1 MIRRRQE
8 LERLERQVLAP
19 YAVQAGDSKGR
30 LHAEPESA
38 TRTAFQ
44 RDRDRV
50 LHTTAFR
57 RLEGKTQVFLS
68 SSGDHYR
75 NRLTHTLEVAQVARN
90 IARALGVNEDLTET
104 IALAHDL
111 GHSPF
116 GHTGE
121 DVLER
126 LMRARTDSGFE
137 HNRQTFR
144 VVTLLE
150 KRYADFSGLNLSWET
165 LEGLVKHERD
175 GASTEAVAINGPS
188 EIDLFE
194 PGWRPSLEAS
204 IADTADSIAY
214 SAHDLDDG
222 IRSGLVQPADLERI
236 GLWRRLTTILG
247 FNPRAI
253 SEFERRVLIREM
265 LGWIINDVIQCTAA
279 NLERLRIRTLEDVR
293 AAPEVLVAQSSLLRD
308 ERRELKAFLFEHLYR
323 HPQVMVQR
331 HRVERVL
338 EGLFERFLEQ
348 PKTLPESVRARF
360 ELVGFER
367 SVCDYLAGMTDG
379 FAFSEHARLFYSAR

>member
-1 MIRRRQE
+1 MIRNRRE
-8 LERLERQVLAP
+8 LEDLERQVLAP
-19 YAVQAGDSKGR
+19 FAVRAADSRGR
-30 LHAEPESA
+30 LHAESESA
-38 TRTAFQ
+38 MRTAFG

-68 SSGDHYR
+68 STGDHYR
-75 NRLTHTLEVAQVARN
+75 NRLTHTLEVVQVARN

-104 IALAHDL
+104 ISLAHDL

-137 HNRQTFR
+137 HNRQTYR
-144 VVTLLE
+144 VLTLLE
-150 KRYADFSGLNLSWET
+150 KRYAGFDGLNLSWET
-165 LEGLVKHERD
+165 LEGLVKHEREV
-175 GASTEAVAINGPS
+175 SPPEVA
-188 EIDLFE
+188 LFE
-194 PGWRPSLEAS
+194 PDWRPSLEAS

-222 IRSGLVQPADLERI
+222 IRSGLVQAIDLEHVR
-236 GLWRRLTTILG
+236 LWQRLTAQLG
-247 FNPRAI
+247 LNPRQV

-265 LGWIINDVIQCTAA
+265 LGEIINDVIVTTAA
-279 NLERLRIRTLEDVR
+279 QLERLKIRSLEDVR
-293 AAPEVLVAQSSLLRD
+293 NADEPLVMQSAGLQE

-331 HRVERVL
+331 QNVERIL
-338 EGLFERFLEQ
+338 EALFARFLEQ
-348 PKTLPESVRARF
+348 PKNLPESVQARF
-360 ELVGFER
+360 EEVGLER
-367 SVCDYLAGMTDG
+367 AVCDYLAGMTDNY
-379 FAFSEHARLFYSAR
+379 AFTEHARLFYSARSS

>member
-1 MIRRRQE
+1 MIRNRRE
-8 LERLERQVLAP
+8 LEDLERQVLAP
-19 YAVQAGDSKGR
+19 FAVRAGDSRGR
-30 LHAEPESA
+30 LHPEAESA
-38 TRTAFQ
+38 TRTAFG

-68 SSGDHYR
+68 STGDHYR
-75 NRLTHTLEVAQVARN
+75 NRLTHTLEVVQVARN

-104 IALAHDL
+104 ISLAHDL

-137 HNRQTFR
+137 HNRQTYR

-150 KRYADFSGLNLSWET
+150 KRYADFDGLNLSWET
-165 LEGLVKHERD
+165 LEGLVKHEREV
-175 GASTEAVAINGPS
+175 SPP
-188 EIDLFE
+188 EIALFE
-194 PGWRPSLEAS
+194 PDWRPSLEAS

-222 IRSGLVQPADLERI
+222 IRSGLVQASDLEHVR
-236 GLWRRLTTILG
+236 LWRRLTAQLG
-247 FNPRAI
+247 LNPRQV

-265 LGWIINDVIQCTAA
+265 LGEIINDVILMTAA
-279 NLERLRIRTLEDVR
+279 NLEGLKIRSLKDVR
-293 AAPEVLVAQSSLLRD
+293 NADEPLVLQSENLNQ
-308 ERRELKAFLFEHLYR
+308 ERRELKAFLFENLYR
-323 HPQVMVQR
+323 HPQVIVQR
-331 HRVERVL
+331 QNVERIL
-338 EGLFERFLEQ
+338 EALFTRFLEQ
-348 PKTLPESVRARF
+348 PASLPESVQARF
-360 ELVGFER
+360 EQVGLER
-367 SVCDYLAGMTDG
+367 AVCDYLAGMTDNY
-379 FAFSEHARLFYSAR
+379 AFTEHARLFYSARSPESLG

>member
-1 MIRRRQE
+1 MIRNRRE
-8 LERLERQVLAP
+8 LEGLERQVLAP
-19 YAVQAGDSKGR
+19 FAVRAGDSRGR
-30 LHAEPESA
+30 LHPEAESA
-38 TRTAFQ
+38 TRTAFG

-68 SSGDHYR
+68 STGDHYR
-75 NRLTHTLEVAQVARN
+75 NRLTHTLEVVQVARN

-104 IALAHDL
+104 ISLAHDL

-137 HNRQTFR
+137 HNRQTYR

-150 KRYADFSGLNLSWET
+150 KRYADFDGLNLSWET
-165 LEGLVKHERD
+165 LEGLVKHEREV
-175 GASTEAVAINGPS
+175 SPPEVS
-188 EIDLFE
+188 LFE
-194 PGWRPSLEAS
+194 PDWRPSLEAS

-222 IRSGLVQPADLERI
+222 IRSGLVQASDLEHVR
-236 GLWRRLTTILG
+236 LWQRLTAQLG
-247 FNPRAI
+247 LNPRQV

-265 LGWIINDVIQCTAA
+265 LGSIINDVIMTTAA
-279 NLERLRIRTLEDVR
+279 QLERLKIRSLEDVR
-293 AAPEVLVAQSSLLRD
+293 NADEPLVMQSENLNQ

-331 HRVERVL
+331 QNVERIL
-338 EGLFERFLEQ
+338 EALFTRFLEQ
-348 PKTLPESVRARF
+348 PASLPESVQARF
-360 ELVGFER
+360 EQVGLER
-367 SVCDYLAGMTDG
+367 AVCDYLAGMTDNYS
-379 FAFSEHARLFYSAR
+379 FTEHARLFFSSR

>member
-1 MIRRRQE
+1 MIRPRLE
-8 LERLERQVLAP
+8 LENIERQVLAP
-19 YAVQAGDSKGR
+19 FAVRAGDSRGR
-30 LHAEPESA
+30 LHAESESA
-38 TRTAFQ
+38 TRTTFQ

-68 SSGDHYR
+68 SSGDYYR
-75 NRLTHTLEVAQVARN
+75 NRLTHTLEVTQVARN

-104 IALAHDL
+104 ISLAHDL

-137 HNRQTFR
+137 HNRQTYR

-150 KRYADFSGLNLSWET
+150 KRYADFDGLNLSWET
-165 LEGLVKHERD
+165 LEGLVKHEREV
-175 GASTEAVAINGPS
+175 SPPEVV
-188 EIDLFE
+188 LFE
-194 PGWRPSLEAS
+194 PDWRPSLEAS

-222 IRSGLVQPADLERI
+222 IRSGLVQASDLEHVR
-236 GLWRRLTTILG
+236 LWQRLTAQTGL
-247 FNPRAI
+247 NPRSI
-253 SEFERRVLIREM
+253 TEFERRVLIREM
-265 LGWIINDVIQCTAA
+265 LGSIINDVIVTTAA
-279 NLERLRIRTLEDVR
+279 QLERLKICSLEDVR
-293 AAPEVLVAQSSLLRD
+293 NADEPLVMQSERLNE

-331 HRVERVL
+331 QNVERIL
-338 EGLFERFLEQ
+338 EALFIRFLEQ
-348 PKTLPESVRARF
+348 PASLPETVQARF
-360 ELVGFER
+360 EQVGLER
-367 SVCDYLAGMTDG
+367 AVCDYLAGMTDNY
-379 FAFSEHARLFYSAR
+379 AFTEHARLFFSARSF

>member
-1 MIRRRQE
+1 MIRNRLE
-8 LERLERQVLAP
+8 LEGLERQVLAP
-19 YAVQAGDSKGR
+19 FAVRAGDSKGR
-30 LHAEPESA
+30 LHPEAESA

-68 SSGDHYR
+68 STGDHYR
-75 NRLTHTLEVAQVARN
+75 NRLTHTLEVVQVARN

-104 IALAHDL
+104 ISLAHDL

-126 LMRARTDSGFE
+126 LMRARTGSGFE
-137 HNRQTFR
+137 HNRQTYR

-150 KRYADFSGLNLSWET
+150 KRYANFDGLNLSWET
-165 LEGLVKHERD
+165 LEGLVKHEREPNLID
-175 GASTEAVAINGPS
+175 GGPPEVA
-188 EIDLFE
+188 LFE
-194 PGWRPSLEAS
+194 PNWRPSLEAS

-214 SAHDLDDG
+214 STHDLDDG
-222 IRSGLVQPADLERI
+222 IRSGLVQASDLERVR
-236 GLWRRLTTILG
+236 LWQRLTAQLG
-247 FNPRAI
+247 LNPRDVT
-253 SEFERRVLIREM
+253 EFERRVLIREM
-265 LGWIINDVIQCTAA
+265 LGEIIKDVIVTTAA
-279 NLERLRIRTLEDVR
+279 RLESLKIRSLEDVR
-293 AAPEVLVAQSSLLRD
+293 TADETLVLQSAGLQE

-331 HRVERVL
+331 EKVERIL
-338 EGLFERFLEQ
+338 EALFTRFIEQ
-348 PKTLPESVRARF
+348 PATLPKSAQARF
-360 ELVGFER
+360 EQVGLER
-367 SVCDYLAGMTDG
+367 AVCDYLAGMTDNYA
-379 FAFSEHARLFYSAR
+379 FAEHARLFYSSRSG

>member
-1 MIRRRQE
+1 MIRNRRE
-8 LERLERQVLAP
+8 LEDLERQVLAP
-19 YAVQAGDSKGR
+19 FAVRAGDSRGR
-30 LHAEPESA
+30 LHPEAESA
-38 TRTAFQ
+38 TRTAFG

-68 SSGDHYR
+68 STGDHYR
-75 NRLTHTLEVAQVARN
+75 NRLTHTLEVVQVARN

-104 IALAHDL
+104 ISLAHDL

-137 HNRQTFR
+137 HNRQTYR

-150 KRYADFSGLNLSWET
+150 KRYADWDGLNLSWET
-165 LEGLVKHERD
+165 LEGLVKHEREVSPPEV
-175 GASTEAVAINGPS
+175 G
-188 EIDLFE
+188 LFE
-194 PGWRPSLEAS
+194 PDWRPSLEAS

-222 IRSGLVQPADLERI
+222 IRSGLVQASDLEHVR
-236 GLWRRLTTILG
+236 LWRRLTAQTGL
-247 FNPRAI
+247 NPRQV

-265 LGWIINDVIQCTAA
+265 LGEIINDVIATTAA
-279 NLERLRIRTLEDVR
+279 QLERLKIRSLEDVR
-293 AAPEVLVAQSSLLRD
+293 NADEPLVMQSAGLQE

-331 HRVERVL
+331 QNVERIL
-338 EGLFERFLEQ
+338 EALFTRFLEQ
-348 PKTLPESVRARF
+348 PASLPESVQARF
-360 ELVGFER
+360 EQVGLER
-367 SVCDYLAGMTDG
+367 AVCDYLAGMTDNY
-379 FAFSEHARLFYSAR
+379 AFTEHARLFYSARSF

>member
-1 MIRRRQE
+1 MIRNRRE
-8 LERLERQVLAP
+8 LEDLERQFLAP
-19 YAVQAGDSKGR
+19 FAVRAGDSRGR
-30 LHAEPESA
+30 LHPEPESA
-38 TRTAFQ
+38 TRTAFG

-68 SSGDHYR
+68 STGDHYR
-75 NRLTHTLEVAQVARN
+75 NRLTHTLEVVQVARN

-137 HNRQTFR
+137 HNRQTYR

-150 KRYADFSGLNLSWET
+150 KRYANFDGLNLSWET
-165 LEGLVKHERD
+165 LEGLVKHEREV
-175 GASTEAVAINGPS
+175 SPPEVT
-188 EIDLFE
+188 LFE
-194 PGWRPSLEAS
+194 PDWRPSLEAS

-214 SAHDLDDG
+214 STHDLDDG
-222 IRSGLVQPADLERI
+222 IRSGLVQASDLEHVR
-236 GLWRRLTTILG
+236 LWQRLTAQMGL
-247 FNPRAI
+247 NPRQV

-265 LGWIINDVIQCTAA
+265 LGEIINDVIATTAA
-279 NLERLRIRTLEDVR
+279 QLERLKIRSLEDVR
-293 AAPEVLVAQSSLLRD
+293 NANEPLVMQSAGLQE

-331 HRVERVL
+331 QNVERIL
-338 EGLFERFLEQ
+338 EALFARFLEQ
-348 PKTLPESVRARF
+348 PKHLPESVQARF
-360 ELVGFER
+360 EQVGLER
-367 SVCDYLAGMTDG
+367 AVCDYLAGMTDNY
-379 FAFSEHARLFYSAR
+379 AFTEHARLFYSARSS

>member
-1 MIRRRQE
+1 MIRNRRE
-8 LERLERQVLAP
+8 LEDLERQVLAP
-19 YAVQAGDSKGR
+19 FAVRAGDSRGR
-30 LHAEPESA
+30 LHPEAESA
-38 TRTAFQ
+38 TRTAFG

-68 SSGDHYR
+68 STGDHYR
-75 NRLTHTLEVAQVARN
+75 NRLTHTLEVVQVARN

-104 IALAHDL
+104 ISLAHDL

-137 HNRQTFR
+137 HNRQTYR

-150 KRYADFSGLNLSWET
+150 KRYADFDGLNLSWET
-165 LEGLVKHERD
+165 LEGLVKHEREV
-175 GASTEAVAINGPS
+175 SPPEVAMFKPN
-188 EIDLFE
+188 
-194 PGWRPSLEAS
+194 WRPSLEAS

-222 IRSGLVQPADLERI
+222 IRSGLVQASDLEHVR
-236 GLWRRLTTILG
+236 LWQRLTAQTGL
-247 FNPRAI
+247 NPRQV

-265 LGWIINDVIQCTAA
+265 LGEIINDVIATTAA
-279 NLERLRIRTLEDVR
+279 QLERLKIRSLEDVR
-293 AAPEVLVAQSSLLRD
+293 NADEPLVLQSESLNQ

-331 HRVERVL
+331 QNVERIL
-338 EGLFERFLEQ
+338 EALFTRFLEQ
-348 PKTLPESVRARF
+348 PTSLPESVQARF
-360 ELVGFER
+360 EQVGLER
-367 SVCDYLAGMTDG
+367 AVCDYLAGMTDNY
-379 FAFSEHARLFYSAR
+379 AFTEHARLFYSARSF

>member
-1 MIRRRQE
+1 MIRNRRE
-8 LERLERQVLAP
+8 LEDLERQVLAP
-19 YAVQAGDSKGR
+19 FAVRAGDSRGR
-30 LHAEPESA
+30 LHPEPESA
-38 TRTAFQ
+38 TRTAFG

-68 SSGDHYR
+68 STGDHYR
-75 NRLTHTLEVAQVARN
+75 NRLTHTLEVVQVARN

-104 IALAHDL
+104 ISLAHDL

-137 HNRQTFR
+137 HNRQTYR

-150 KRYADFSGLNLSWET
+150 KRYADFDGLNLSWET
-165 LEGLVKHERD
+165 LEGLVKHEREV
-175 GASTEAVAINGPS
+175 SPPEMS
-188 EIDLFE
+188 LFE
-194 PGWRPSLEAS
+194 PDWRPSLEAS

-222 IRSGLVQPADLERI
+222 IRSGLVQANDLEHVR
-236 GLWRRLTTILG
+236 LWQRLTAQLG
-247 FNPRAI
+247 LNPRQV
-253 SEFERRVLIREM
+253 SEFERRVLFREM
-265 LGWIINDVIQCTAA
+265 LGEIINDVIVTTAA
-279 NLERLRIRTLEDVR
+279 QLERLKIRSLEDVR
-293 AAPEVLVAQSSLLRD
+293 NADEPLVMQSAGLQE

-331 HRVERVL
+331 QNVERIL
-338 EGLFERFLEQ
+338 EALFTRFLEQ
-348 PKTLPESVRARF
+348 PKHLPESVQARF
-360 ELVGFER
+360 EQVGLER
-367 SVCDYLAGMTDG
+367 AVCDYLAGMTDNY
-379 FAFSEHARLFYSAR
+379 AFTEHARLFYSARSS

>member
-1 MIRRRQE
+1 MIRNRRE
-8 LERLERQVLAP
+8 LEDLERQFLAP
-19 YAVQAGDSKGR
+19 FAVRAGDSRGR
-30 LHAEPESA
+30 LHPEPESA
-38 TRTAFQ
+38 TRTAFG

-68 SSGDHYR
+68 STGDHYR
-75 NRLTHTLEVAQVARN
+75 NRLTHTLEVVQVARN

-137 HNRQTFR
+137 HNRQAYR
-144 VVTLLE
+144 VVTILE
-150 KRYADFSGLNLSWET
+150 KRYADWNGLNLSWET
-165 LEGLVKHERD
+165 LEGLVKHEREV
-175 GASTEAVAINGPS
+175 SPPEVS
-188 EIDLFE
+188 LFE
-194 PGWRPSLEAS
+194 PDWRPSLEAS

-214 SAHDLDDG
+214 STHDLDDG
-222 IRSGLVQPADLERI
+222 IRSGLVQASDLEHVR
-236 GLWRRLTTILG
+236 LWQRLTAQMGL
-247 FNPRAI
+247 NPRQV

-265 LGWIINDVIQCTAA
+265 LGEIINDVIATTAA
-279 NLERLRIRTLEDVR
+279 QLERLKIRSLEDVR
-293 AAPEVLVAQSSLLRD
+293 NANEPLVMQSAGLQE

-331 HRVERVL
+331 QNVERIL
-338 EGLFERFLEQ
+338 EALFARFLEQ
-348 PKTLPESVRARF
+348 PKHLPESVQARF
-360 ELVGFER
+360 EQVGLER
-367 SVCDYLAGMTDG
+367 AVCDYLAGMTDNY
-379 FAFSEHARLFYSAR
+379 AFTEHARLFYSARSS

>member
-1 MIRRRQE
+1 MNRQRRE
-8 LERLERQVLAP
+8 LEALEPMILAP
-19 YAVQAGDSKGR
+19 YAVRAGQSRGR
-30 LHAEPESA
+30 LHPEAESE

-68 SSGDHYR
+68 TSGDHYR

-90 IARALGVNEDLTET
+90 IARALGLNEDLTET
-104 IALAHDL
+104 ISLAHDL

-126 LMRARTDSGFE
+126 LMRAKTGSGFE
-137 HNRQTFR
+137 HNRQTYR

-150 KRYADFSGLNLSWET
+150 KRYAGWDGLNLSWET
-165 LEGLVKHERD
+165 LEGLVKHEREPD
-175 GASTEAVAINGPS
+175 SMGAGPP
-188 EIDLFE
+188 EVRLFE
-194 PGWRPSLEAS
+194 PDWRPSLEAS

-214 SAHDLDDG
+214 STHDLDDG
-222 IRSGLVQPADLERI
+222 IRSGLVRASDLQRV
-236 GLWRRLTTILG
+236 GLWRRLTHQLG
-247 FNPRAI
+247 FNPR
-253 SEFERRVLIREM
+253 SLNEFERRVLIREM
-265 LGWIINDVIQCTAA
+265 LGLIVNDVVATTAE
-279 NLERLRIRTLEDVR
+279 NLERHKIRSLEDVR
-293 AAPEVLVAQSSLLRD
+293 NADEPLVMQSPGLNE

-331 HRVERVL
+331 QNVERIL
-338 EGLFERFLEQ
+338 EALFTRFLEQ
-348 PKTLPESVRARF
+348 PLSLPATVQARF
-360 ELVGFER
+360 EQVGLER
-367 SVCDYLAGMTDG
+367 TVCDYLAGMTDG
-379 FAFSEHARLFYSAR
+379 FAFSEHARLFFSAR

>member
-1 MIRRRQE
+1 MIRNRRE
-8 LERLERQVLAP
+8 LEDLERQVLATF
-19 YAVQAGDSKGR
+19 AVRAGDSRGR
-30 LHAEPESA
+30 LHPEAESA
-38 TRTAFQ
+38 TRTAFG

-68 SSGDHYR
+68 STGDHYR
-75 NRLTHTLEVAQVARN
+75 NRLTHTLEVVQVARN

-104 IALAHDL
+104 ISLAHDL

-137 HNRQTFR
+137 HNRQTYR

-150 KRYADFSGLNLSWET
+150 KRYANFDGLNLSWET
-165 LEGLVKHERD
+165 LEGLVKHEREV
-175 GASTEAVAINGPS
+175 SPPEVA
-188 EIDLFE
+188 LFE
-194 PGWRPSLEAS
+194 PNWRPSLEAS

-222 IRSGLVQPADLERI
+222 IRSGLVRASDLEHVR
-236 GLWRRLTTILG
+236 LWQRLTAQLG
-247 FNPRAI
+247 LNPRSV

-265 LGWIINDVIQCTAA
+265 LGEIINDVIATTAA
-279 NLERLRIRTLEDVR
+279 QLERLKIRSLEDVR
-293 AAPEVLVAQSSLLRD
+293 NADEPLVMQSAGLQQ
-308 ERRELKAFLFEHLYR
+308 ERRELKAFLFEYLYR

-331 HRVERVL
+331 QNVERIL
-338 EGLFERFLEQ
+338 EALFTRFLEQ
-348 PKTLPESVRARF
+348 PASLPESVRERF
-360 ELVGFER
+360 EQVGLER
-367 SVCDYLAGMTDG
+367 AVCDYLAGMTDNYA
-379 FAFSEHARLFYSAR
+379 FAEHARLFYSARSF

>member
-1 MIRRRQE
+1 MIRNRRE
-8 LERLERQVLAP
+8 LEDLERQVLAP
-19 YAVQAGDSKGR
+19 FAVRAGDSMGR
-30 LHAEPESA
+30 LHPEPESA
-38 TRTAFQ
+38 TRTAFG

-68 SSGDHYR
+68 STGDHYR
-75 NRLTHTLEVAQVARN
+75 NRLTHTLEVVQVARN

-104 IALAHDL
+104 ISLAHDL

-126 LMRARTDSGFE
+126 LMRARIDSGFE
-137 HNRQTFR
+137 HNRQTYR

-150 KRYADFSGLNLSWET
+150 KRYADFDGLNLSWET
-165 LEGLVKHERD
+165 LEGLVKHERETD
-175 GASTEAVAINGPS
+175 LIDAGPPEVA
-188 EIDLFE
+188 LFE
-194 PGWRPSLEAS
+194 PDWRPSLEAS

-222 IRSGLVQPADLERI
+222 IRSGLVQANDLEHVRI
-236 GLWRRLTTILG
+236 WRRLTAQTGL
-247 FNPRAI
+247 NPRQV
-253 SEFERRVLIREM
+253 SEFERRVLMREM
-265 LGWIINDVIQCTAA
+265 LGSIINDVILTTAA
-279 NLERLRIRTLEDVR
+279 QLERLKIRSLEDVR
-293 AAPEVLVAQSSLLRD
+293 NADEPLVMQSESLSE

-331 HRVERVL
+331 QNVERIL
-338 EGLFERFLEQ
+338 EALFTRFLEQ
-348 PKTLPESVRARF
+348 PKNLPESVQARF
-360 ELVGFER
+360 EQVGLER
-367 SVCDYLAGMTDG
+367 AICDYLAGMTDNYA
-379 FAFSEHARLFYSAR
+379 FAEHARLFYSARSF

>member
-1 MIRRRQE
+1 VNRHRHE
-8 LERLERQVLAP
+8 LEALEPIILAP
-19 YAVQAGDSKGR
+19 YAVRAGQSRGR
-30 LHAEPESA
+30 LHPEAESE

-104 IALAHDL
+104 ISLAHDL

-137 HNRQTFR
+137 HNRQTYR

-150 KRYADFSGLNLSWET
+150 KRYADWDGLNLSWET

-175 GASTEAVAINGPS
+175 TDPADAGPPEVA
-188 EIDLFE
+188 LFE
-194 PGWRPSLEAS
+194 PDWRPSLEAS

-214 SAHDLDDG
+214 STHDLDDG
-222 IRSGLVQPADLERI
+222 IRSGLVQASDLEQI
-236 GLWRRLTTILG
+236 GLWRRLTDQLG
-247 FNPRAI
+247 LNPR
-253 SEFERRVLIREM
+253 SVNEFERRVLIREM
-265 LGWIINDVIQCTAA
+265 LGLIINDVIVTTAA
-279 NLERLRIRTLEDVR
+279 NLERLKVRSLGDVR
-293 AAPEVLVAQSSLLRD
+293 TAVEPLVLQSAGLNE

-331 HRVERVL
+331 QKVERVL
-338 EGLFERFLEQ
+338 EALFTRFLEQ
-348 PKTLPESVRARF
+348 PKHLPESVQARF
-360 ELVGFER
+360 EQVGLER
-367 SVCDYLAGMTDG
+367 AVCDYLAGMTDNY
-379 FAFSEHARLFYSAR
+379 AFTEHARLFYSARSS

>member
-1 MIRRRQE
+1 MIRNRRE
-8 LERLERQVLAP
+8 LEDLERQVLAP
-19 YAVQAGDSKGR
+19 FAVRAGDSRGR
-30 LHAEPESA
+30 LHPEAESA
-38 TRTAFQ
+38 TRTAFG

-68 SSGDHYR
+68 STGDHYR
-75 NRLTHTLEVAQVARN
+75 NRLTHTLEVVQVARN

-104 IALAHDL
+104 ISLAHDL

-126 LMRARTDSGFE
+126 LMRAQTDSGFE
-137 HNRQTFR
+137 HNRQTYR

-150 KRYADFSGLNLSWET
+150 KRYANFEGLNLSWET
-165 LEGLVKHERD
+165 LEGLVKHEREV
-175 GASTEAVAINGPS
+175 SPPEVA
-188 EIDLFE
+188 LFE
-194 PGWRPSLEAS
+194 LNWRPSLEAS

-222 IRSGLVQPADLERI
+222 IRSGLVQASDLEHVR
-236 GLWRRLTTILG
+236 LWQRLTAQLG
-247 FNPRAI
+247 LNPRQV

-265 LGWIINDVIQCTAA
+265 LGEIINDVILTTAA
-279 NLERLRIRTLEDVR
+279 QLERLKIRSLEDVR
-293 AAPEVLVAQSSLLRD
+293 NADEPLVMQSAGLQE

-323 HPQVMVQR
+323 HPQVMMQR
-331 HRVERVL
+331 QNVERIL
-338 EGLFERFLEQ
+338 EALFTRFLKL
-348 PKTLPESVRARF
+348 PKNLPESVQARF
-360 ELVGFER
+360 EQVGLER
-367 SVCDYLAGMTDG
+367 AVCDYLAGMTDNYA
-379 FAFSEHARLFYSAR
+379 FAEHARLFYSARSS

>member
-1 MIRRRQE
+1 MIRNRRE
-8 LERLERQVLAP
+8 LEDLERQVLAP
-19 YAVQAGDSKGR
+19 FAVRAGDSRGR
-30 LHAEPESA
+30 LHPELESA
-38 TRTAFQ
+38 TRTAFG

-68 SSGDHYR
+68 STGDHYR
-75 NRLTHTLEVAQVARN
+75 NRLTHTLEVVQVARN

-104 IALAHDL
+104 ISLAHDL

-137 HNRQTFR
+137 HNRQTYR

-150 KRYADFSGLNLSWET
+150 KRYAGFDGLNLSWET
-165 LEGLVKHERD
+165 LEGLVKHEREV
-175 GASTEAVAINGPS
+175 SPPEVA
-188 EIDLFE
+188 LFE
-194 PGWRPSLEAS
+194 PNWRPSLEAS

-222 IRSGLVQPADLERI
+222 IRSGLVQASDLEHVR
-236 GLWRRLTTILG
+236 LWRRLTAQLG
-247 FNPRAI
+247 LNPRQV

-265 LGWIINDVIQCTAA
+265 LGEIINDVIATTAA
-279 NLERLRIRTLEDVR
+279 QLERLKIRSLEDVR
-293 AAPEVLVAQSSLLRD
+293 NADEPLVLQSESLNQ

-331 HRVERVL
+331 QNVERIL
-338 EGLFERFLEQ
+338 EALFTRFLEQ
-348 PKTLPESVRARF
+348 PASLPESVQARF
-360 ELVGFER
+360 EQVGLER
-367 SVCDYLAGMTDG
+367 AVCDYLAGMTDNY
-379 FAFSEHARLFYSAR
+379 AFTEHARLFFSSRSF

>member
-1 MIRRRQE
+1 MIRNRRE
-8 LERLERQVLAP
+8 LEDLERQFLAP
-19 YAVQAGDSKGR
+19 FAVRAGDSRGR
-30 LHAEPESA
+30 LHPEPESA
-38 TRTAFQ
+38 TRTAFG

-68 SSGDHYR
+68 STGDHYR
-75 NRLTHTLEVAQVARN
+75 NRLTHTLEVVQVARN

-137 HNRQTFR
+137 HNRQAYR
-144 VVTLLE
+144 VVTILE
-150 KRYADFSGLNLSWET
+150 KRYADWNGLNLSWET
-165 LEGLVKHERD
+165 LEGLVKHEREV
-175 GASTEAVAINGPS
+175 SPPEVS
-188 EIDLFE
+188 LFE
-194 PGWRPSLEAS
+194 PDWRPSLEAS

-214 SAHDLDDG
+214 STHDLDDG
-222 IRSGLVQPADLERI
+222 IRSGLVQASDLEHVR
-236 GLWRRLTTILG
+236 LWQRLTAQMGL
-247 FNPRAI
+247 NPRQV

-265 LGWIINDVIQCTAA
+265 LGEIINDVIATTAA
-279 NLERLRIRTLEDVR
+279 QLERLKIRSLEDVR
-293 AAPEVLVAQSSLLRD
+293 NANEPLVMQSAGLQE

-331 HRVERVL
+331 QNVERIL
-338 EGLFERFLEQ
+338 EALFARFLEQ
-348 PKTLPESVRARF
+348 PKHLPESVQARF
-360 ELVGFER
+360 EQVGLER
-367 SVCDYLAGMTDG
+367 AICDYLAGMTDNY
-379 FAFSEHARLFYSAR
+379 AFTEHARLFYSARSS

>member
-1 MIRRRQE
+1 MIRNRRE
-8 LERLERQVLAP
+8 FEDLERQVLAP
-19 YAVQAGDSKGR
+19 FAVRAGDSRGR
-30 LHAEPESA
+30 LHPEPESA
-38 TRTAFQ
+38 TRTAFG

-68 SSGDHYR
+68 STGDHYR
-75 NRLTHTLEVAQVARN
+75 NRLTHTLEVVQVARN

-104 IALAHDL
+104 ISLAHDL

-126 LMRARTDSGFE
+126 LMRARTDAGFE
-137 HNRQTFR
+137 HNRQTYR

-150 KRYADFSGLNLSWET
+150 KRYADFDGLNLSWET
-165 LEGLVKHERD
+165 LEGLVKHEREV
-175 GASTEAVAINGPS
+175 SPPEVA
-188 EIDLFE
+188 LFE
-194 PGWRPSLEAS
+194 PDWRPSLEAS

-222 IRSGLVQPADLERI
+222 IRSGLVQANDLEHVR
-236 GLWRRLTTILG
+236 LWQRLTAQLG
-247 FNPRAI
+247 LNPRLI

-265 LGWIINDVIQCTAA
+265 LGEIINDVIMTTAA
-279 NLERLRIRTLEDVR
+279 QLERLKIRSLEDVR
-293 AAPEVLVAQSSLLRD
+293 NADEPLVMQSENLNQ

-331 HRVERVL
+331 QNVERIL
-338 EGLFERFLEQ
+338 EALFTRFLEQ
-348 PKTLPESVRARF
+348 PASLPESVQARF
-360 ELVGFER
+360 EQVGLER
-367 SVCDYLAGMTDG
+367 AVCDYLAGMTDNY
-379 FAFSEHARLFYSAR
+379 AFTEHARLFFSSQ

>member
-1 MIRRRQE
+1 MIRNRRE
-8 LERLERQVLAP
+8 LEDLERQVLAP
-19 YAVQAGDSKGR
+19 FAVRAGDSRGR
-30 LHAEPESA
+30 LHPEAESA
-38 TRTAFQ
+38 TRTAFG

-68 SSGDHYR
+68 STGDHYR
-75 NRLTHTLEVAQVARN
+75 NRLTHTLEVVQVARN

-104 IALAHDL
+104 ISLAHDL

-137 HNRQTFR
+137 HNRQTYR

-150 KRYADFSGLNLSWET
+150 KRYADFDGLNLSWET
-165 LEGLVKHERD
+165 LEGLVKHEREV
-175 GASTEAVAINGPS
+175 SPP
-188 EIDLFE
+188 EIALFE
-194 PGWRPSLEAS
+194 PDWRPSLEAS

-222 IRSGLVQPADLERI
+222 IRSGLVQASDLEHVR
-236 GLWRRLTTILG
+236 LWRRLTAQLG
-247 FNPRAI
+247 LNPRQV

-265 LGWIINDVIQCTAA
+265 LGEIINDVILMTAA
-279 NLERLRIRTLEDVR
+279 NLEGLKIRSLEDVR
-293 AAPEVLVAQSSLLRD
+293 NADEPLVLQSENFNQ
-308 ERRELKAFLFEHLYR
+308 ERRELKAFLFENLYR
-323 HPQVMVQR
+323 HPQVIVQR
-331 HRVERVL
+331 QNVERIL
-338 EGLFERFLEQ
+338 EALFTRFLEQ
-348 PKTLPESVRARF
+348 PASLPESVQARF
-360 ELVGFER
+360 EQVGLER
-367 SVCDYLAGMTDG
+367 AVCDYLAGMTDNY
-379 FAFSEHARLFYSAR
+379 AFTEHARLFYSARSPESLG

>member
-1 MIRRRQE
+1 MIRNRRE
-8 LERLERQVLAP
+8 LEDLERQVLAP
-19 YAVQAGDSKGR
+19 FAVRAGDSRGR
-30 LHAEPESA
+30 LHPEAESA
-38 TRTAFQ
+38 TRTAFG

-68 SSGDHYR
+68 STGDHYR
-75 NRLTHTLEVAQVARN
+75 NRLTHTLEVVQVARN

-104 IALAHDL
+104 ISLAHDL

-137 HNRQTFR
+137 HNRQTYR

-150 KRYADFSGLNLSWET
+150 KRYPDFDGLNLSWET
-165 LEGLVKHERD
+165 LEGLVKHEREV
-175 GASTEAVAINGPS
+175 SPP
-188 EIDLFE
+188 EIALFE
-194 PGWRPSLEAS
+194 PDWRPSLEAS

-222 IRSGLVQPADLERI
+222 IRSGLVQASDLEHIR
-236 GLWRRLTTILG
+236 LWRRLTEQLG
-247 FNPRAI
+247 LNPRQV

-265 LGWIINDVIQCTAA
+265 LGEIINDVILMTAA
-279 NLERLRIRTLEDVR
+279 NLEGLKIRSLEDVR
-293 AAPEVLVAQSSLLRD
+293 NADKPLVMQSENFNE
-308 ERRELKAFLFEHLYR
+308 ERRELKAFLFENLYR
-323 HPQVMVQR
+323 HPQVIVQR
-331 HRVERVL
+331 QNVERIL
-338 EGLFERFLEQ
+338 EALFTRFLEQ
-348 PKTLPESVRARF
+348 PNSLPESVQARF
-360 ELVGFER
+360 GQVGVER
-367 SVCDYLAGMTDG
+367 AVCDYLAGMTDNY
-379 FAFSEHARLFYSAR
+379 AFTEHARLFYSARSPESTG

>member
-1 MIRRRQE
+1 MIRNRRE
-8 LERLERQVLAP
+8 LEAFERQVLASF
-19 YAVQAGDSKGR
+19 AVRAGDSRGR
-30 LHAEPESA
+30 LHPEAESA
-38 TRTAFQ
+38 TRTAFG

-68 SSGDHYR
+68 STGDHYR
-75 NRLTHTLEVAQVARN
+75 NRLTHTLEVVQVARN

-104 IALAHDL
+104 ISLAHDL

-126 LMRARTDSGFE
+126 LMRDRTDSGFE
-137 HNRQTFR
+137 HNRQTYR

-150 KRYADFSGLNLSWET
+150 KRYAGFDGLNLSWET
-165 LEGLVKHERD
+165 LEGLVKHERETD
-175 GASTEAVAINGPS
+175 PRDAGPPEVA
-188 EIDLFE
+188 LFE
-194 PGWRPSLEAS
+194 PDWRPSLEAS

-222 IRSGLVQPADLERI
+222 IRSGLVQASDLEHVR
-236 GLWRRLTTILG
+236 LWQRLTAQLG
-247 FNPRAI
+247 LNPRQV

-265 LGWIINDVIQCTAA
+265 LGEIINDVILTTAA
-279 NLERLRIRTLEDVR
+279 QLERLKIRSLEDVR
-293 AAPEVLVAQSSLLRD
+293 NADEPLVMQSENLNE

-331 HRVERVL
+331 QNVERIL
-338 EGLFERFLEQ
+338 EALFTRFLEQ
-348 PKTLPESVRARF
+348 PKNLPESVQARF
-360 ELVGFER
+360 EQVGLER
-367 SVCDYLAGMTDG
+367 AVCDYLAGMTDNYA
-379 FAFSEHARLFYSAR
+379 FAEHARLFYSARSS

>member
-1 MIRRRQE
+1 VNRHRRQ
-8 LERLERQVLAP
+8 LEALEPIILAP
-19 YAVQAGDSKGR
+19 YAVRAGQSLGR
-30 LHAEPESA
+30 LHPEAESE

-104 IALAHDL
+104 ISLAHDL

-137 HNRQTFR
+137 HNRQTYR

-150 KRYADFSGLNLSWET
+150 KRYADWNGLNLSWET
-165 LEGLVKHERD
+165 LEGLVKHEREV
-175 GASTEAVAINGPS
+175 SPPEVA
-188 EIDLFE
+188 LFE
-194 PGWRPSLEAS
+194 PNWRPSLEAS

-222 IRSGLVQPADLERI
+222 IRSGLVQANDLEQV
-236 GLWRRLTTILG
+236 GLWRRLTEQLG
-247 FNPRAI
+247 FNSRQV

-265 LGWIINDVIQCTAA
+265 LGEIINDVIVTTAA
-279 NLERLRIRTLEDVR
+279 NLERLRIRSLEDVR
-293 AAPEVLVAQSSLLRD
+293 NADEPLVIQSERLNE

-331 HRVERVL
+331 QNVERIL
-338 EGLFERFLEQ
+338 EALFTRFLEH
-348 PKTLPESVRARF
+348 PKHLPESVQARF
-360 ELVGFER
+360 EEVGLER
-367 SVCDYLAGMTDG
+367 AVCDYLAGMTDNYA
-379 FAFSEHARLFYSAR
+379 FAEHARLFYSARSA